1 MSALRK
7 YAAITRINMQN
18 AFTYR
23 GNVAGSLIL
32 YTLFI
37 YVFYSLWR
45 AIFRSGEVLSYTH
58 AQVVWY
64 LIVTELILLGARFN
78 IVGQVNED
86 VKTGALAYTLGR
98 PLHYIAYQA
107 ASTLGGVVV
116 NLMFFGGLALVLGL
130 VFAGPIPGFAWW
142 ALPLMGLSMALGVAL
157 QFCFHMAIGLTAFHL
172 EDNAGVYL
180 IFQKFVFMLGA
191 LLPVEILPQWLQG
204 AARLLPF
211 SYVAWAPARLT
222 VAFSWQ
228 LFAQVV
234 PLQALWVAFA
244 LGLALLLYRSGIRS
258 LQANGG

>member
-7 YAAITRINMQN
+7 YAAISRINMQN

-32 YTLFI
+32 YTMFI
-37 YVFYSLWR
+37 YVFYSLWK
-45 AIFRSGEVLSYTH
+45 AIFSSGEVLSYTH
-58 AQVVWY
+58 TQVVWY

-98 PLHYIAYQA
+98 PLHYVAYLA
-107 ASTLGGVVV
+107 ASTLGGVLV
-116 NLMFFGGLALVLGL
+116 NLMFFGGLALVLGM
-130 VFAGPIPGFAWW
+130 VFAGPIAGFAWW
-142 ALPLMGLSMALGVAL
+142 ALPLMLLSGLLGVAL
-157 QFCFHMAIGLTAFHL
+157 QFSFHMAIGLTAFHL
-172 EDNAGVYL
+172 EDNTGIFL

-191 LLPVEILPQWLQG
+191 LLPVEILPKWLQG
-204 AARLLPF
+204 IARLLPF

-228 LFAQVV
+228 QFAQVV
-234 PLQALWVAFA
+234 PLQAMWVALA
-244 LGLALLLYRSGIRS
+244 MGLTLVLYRSGTRS

>member
-1 MSALRK
+1 MNALRK
-7 YAAITRINMQN
+7 YTAITRINMQN
-18 AFTYR
+18 AFAYR
-23 GNVAGSLIL
+23 GQVVGSLLL

-37 YVFYSLWR
+37 YVFFSLWK
-45 AIFRSGEVLSYTH
+45 AIFRGGQVQSYTH

-64 LIVTELILLGARFN
+64 LICTELILMGARSN
-78 IVGQVNED
+78 VVGQVNDD

-107 ASTLGGVVV
+107 SSTLGGVLV
-116 NLMFFGGLALVLGL
+116 NLTFFGGLALVLGM
-130 VFAGPIPGFAWW
+130 VFAGPIPSFAWW
-142 ALPLMGLSMALGVAL
+142 AMPVMLLSGLLGIAL

-172 EDNAGVYL
+172 EDNSGIYL

-191 LLPVEILPQWLQG
+191 LLPVEILPQWMQG
-204 AARLLPF
+204 VARLLPF

-234 PLQALWVAFA
+234 PLQVLWLAFA
-244 LGLALLLYRSGIRS
+244 LGLALLLYRSGTRS

>member
-1 MSALRK
+1 MSTLRK

-18 AFTYR
+18 AFVYR
-23 GNVAGSLIL
+23 GQVAGSLLL

-37 YVFYSLWR
+37 YVFYSLWK
-45 AIFRSGEVLSYTH
+45 AIIRGGEVQSYTH

-64 LIVTELILLGARFN
+64 LICTELILMGARSN
-78 IVGQVNED
+78 VVGQVNED

-98 PLHYIAYQA
+98 PLHYIAFQA
-107 ASTLGGVVV
+107 SSILGSVLV
-116 NLMFFGGLALVLGL
+116 NLTFFGGLALVLGF

-142 ALPLMGLSMALGVAL
+142 ALPMMLLSGFLGIAL
-157 QFCFHMAIGLTAFHL
+157 QFCFHMAIGLTAFRL
-172 EDNAGVYL
+172 EDNTGIYL

-191 LLPVEILPQWLQG
+191 LLPVEILPKWLQG

-234 PLQALWVAFA
+234 PMQVLW
-244 LGLALLLYRSGIRS
+244 LALTLATALALFRSGARN